1 LTRMK
6 VGLEFITA
14 NSYQESLQSD
24 VQEMEQ
30 MVTEI
35 LETARLKSEYGK
47 IDLQPT
53 DLVLLIEKACLMF
66 EGKAPGIRF
75 ENYAEKCAA
84 LVDVEQIQTVLKN
97 ILANALKYSAPESD
111 PIKVRLSRD
120 DSGIQLEIQDY
131 GQGIPDE
138 EMDLIFE
145 PFYRVDKSRNK
156 KTGGY
161 GLGLSLCKTIIE
173 AHGGTISVKSSMG
186 QGAIF
191 LLLLPNSSST
201 I

>member
-1 LTRMK
+1 
-6 VGLEFITA
+6 
-14 NSYQESLQSD
+14 
-24 VQEMEQ
+24 
-30 MVTEI
+30 
-35 LETARLKSEYGK
+35 
-47 IDLQPT
+47 
-53 DLVLLIEKACLMF
+53 
-66 EGKAPGIRF
+66 
-75 ENYAEKCAA
+75 
-84 LVDVEQIQTVLKN
+84 
-97 ILANALKYSAPESD
+97 
-111 PIKVRLSRD
+111 
-120 DSGIQLEIQDY
+120 
-131 GQGIPDE
+131 
-138 EMDLIFE
+138 MDLIFE

>member
-1 LTRMK
+1 
-6 VGLEFITA
+6 
-14 NSYQESLQSD
+14 
-24 VQEMEQ
+24 

-53 DLVLLIEKACLMF
+53 DLVLLIEQACLMF
-66 EGKAPGIRF
+66 EGKAPGISF
-75 ENYAEKCAA
+75 EKAAGKCVA
-84 LVDVEQIQTVLKN
+84 LVDFEQIQTVLKN
-97 ILANALKYSAPESD
+97 ILANALKYSAPENE

-131 GQGIPDE
+131 GQGIPEE